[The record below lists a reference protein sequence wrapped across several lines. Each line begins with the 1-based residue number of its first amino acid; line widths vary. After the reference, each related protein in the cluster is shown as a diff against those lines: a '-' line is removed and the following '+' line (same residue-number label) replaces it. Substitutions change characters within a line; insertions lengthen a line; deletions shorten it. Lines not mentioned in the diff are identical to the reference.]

1 MESIVRKLR
10 MHHYKARIAVCR
22 INLTRVEQ
30 KLENKSLTIDE
41 RVSTQCK
48 WADAMRQSHAAQ
60 LMLEMLERQER
71 EGRPDDG

>member
-1 MESIVRKLR
+1 
-10 MHHYKARIAVCR
+10 MHHYKARIALCR
-22 INLTRVEQ
+22 VNLTSVEQ

-41 RVSTQCK
+41 RVSIQRK

-71 EGRPDDG
+71 EGWPDDG